1 MSKITSLLFFVSDGA
16 SGRGLYATTVRTTS
30 AMFALKVFVF
40 VLGCTMLH
48 TLCTAQASSSPAEKR
63 PNIIFLLTDDHRWD
77 ALGAMGNP
85 IIQTPNL
92 DKLAR
97 QGVMFRNAYVTTAI
111 CAVSRASIL
120 TGQYKSRHGI
130 DDFVTSLDSAALY
143 ETYPILLRRAGYRIG
158 FIGKYGVGKPTD
170 QPSHLYDFW
179 DCTNKIQPDYEMTDE
194 KGNYLHHT
202 DKVSGDISEFLDK
215 LGSAEPFCL
224 SVSFKAPHVQD
235 NDPRQFISNPRYKS
249 YYADVTIPTPETAD
263 EKYWKQFPPFFATEE
278 NIARVRWK
286 LRFATPE
293 MYQES
298 VKNYYRLI
306 TDVDDAVGS
315 MVKKL
320 QDLGL
325 ADNTI
330 VIFTGD
336 NGMYLGEHGLAG
348 KWYGHE
354 ESIRVPLIIYD
365 PRQGSGGVVSDEI
378 ALNVDIAPTILTF
391 AGVNVPPRMQGIDL
405 MGVVGKAHGQTT
417 RKDFFYEHTFM
428 GSPGIPKVEGVVTP
442 TLKYMKFVEHGYEE
456 LYDLKADPKEK
467 KNLAGET
474 AYSDKLRRMRDRYL
488 QLKEV
493 VR

>member
-1 MSKITSLLFFVSDGA
+1 MLMTKTIVLLSCFLLTGFQGAVSP
-16 SGRGLYATTVRTTS
+16 
-30 AMFALKVFVF
+30 ALKA
-40 VLGCTMLH
+40 GT
-48 TLCTAQASSSPAEKR
+48 QQKK

-77 ALGAMGNP
+77 ALGAMGNT

-92 DKLAR
+92 DMLAR

-130 DDFVTSLDSAALY
+130 DDFATSLDSTALY
-143 ETYPILLRRAGYRIG
+143 QTYPILLKQAGYRIG
-158 FIGKYGVGKPTD
+158 FIGKYGVGKPVE
-170 QPSHLYDFW
+170 QPSQLYDFW
-179 DCTNKIQPDYEMTDE
+179 KCTNKVQPDYEMTDE

-202 DKVSGDISEFLDK
+202 DKVSGDISEFLDNTDR
-215 LGSAEPFCL
+215 SQPFCL

-235 NDPRQFISNPRYKS
+235 NDPRQFIINPRYKS
-249 YYADVTIPTPETAD
+249 YYADVTIPVPQTAAD
-263 EKYWKQFPPFFATEE
+263 NYWNQFPDFFRTDK

-298 VKNYYRLI
+298 VKNYYRLLA
-306 TDVDDAVGS
+306 DVDDAVGRL
-315 MVKKL
+315 VKKL
-320 QDLGL
+320 QDIGI

-330 VIFTGD
+330 IIFTGD

-365 PRQGSGGVVSDEI
+365 PRESRRGKVSEEI

-391 AGVNVPPRMQGIDL
+391 AGVNVPSQMQGIDL
-405 MGVVGKAHGQTT
+405 MRLIGKHSGRIT

-428 GSPGIPKVEGVVTP
+428 GSPGIPKVEGVVSP
-442 TLKYMKFVEHGYEE
+442 ALKYMNFIEHGYEE

-467 KNLAGET
+467 RNLAGDAE
-474 AYSDKLRRMRDRYL
+474 YSEELEKMRRRYV
-488 QLKEV
+488 QLKQEAG
-493 VR
+493 